1 MLQHDGRPLSTGFAP
16 SDARDF
22 QVGTGLSQ
30 FDEFVSSLLLQL
42 RLRMFVQRIAGLL
55 AGRHLRGRVVRALA
69 ITPRGG
75 VAHDFLQLSNFSAH
89 LRVEWTA
96 RDVHPW
102 DSDLP
107 PGARAERF
115 VDQSLTDTNAA
126 IHRLFRM
133 LPEVEVIEIRV
144 LDPNSGAPIIAGTIT
159 RDEALTVSSPSPR
172 MKLKK
177 LGVDYRL
184 RSGQFEPL
192 T

>member
-1 MLQHDGRPLSTGFAP
+1 
-16 SDARDF
+16 
-22 QVGTGLSQ
+22 
-30 FDEFVSSLLLQL
+30 
-42 RLRMFVQRIAGLL
+42 MFVQRIAGLL
-55 AGRHLRGRVVRALA
+55 AGRLFKGRVLKALA
-69 ITPRGG
+69 LTPRGG
-75 VAHDFLQLSNFSAH
+75 VADDVLQLSNFAVR
-89 LRVEWTA
+89 LTVEWIA

-107 PGARAERF
+107 SELRAEKF
-115 VDQSLTDTNAA
+115 VAQSLTDTNAA
-126 IHRLFRM
+126 IQRLFRL

-144 LDPNSGAPIIAGTIT
+144 LDPNSRAPIIAGSII
-159 RDEALTVSSPSPR
+159 RDEALTVSSPSPG

>member
-1 MLQHDGRPLSTGFAP
+1 
-16 SDARDF
+16 
-22 QVGTGLSQ
+22 
-30 FDEFVSSLLLQL
+30 
-42 RLRMFVQRIAGLL
+42 MFVQKI
-55 AGRHLRGRVVRALA
+55 GRMFEARRLKGRVVKALA
-69 ITPRGG
+69 LTPRGG
-75 VAHDFLQLSNFSAH
+75 VAHDVLQLSNFSA
-89 LRVEWTA
+89 RFCVEWTA
-96 RDVHPW
+96 RNVHPW

-107 PGARAERF
+107 SELRAEKF

-126 IHRLFRM
+126 IQRLFRM

-159 RDEALTVSSPSPR
+159 RDEALTVSSPSPG

-184 RSGQFEPL
+184 RSGHFEPL

>member
-1 MLQHDGRPLSTGFAP
+1 MY
-16 SDARDF
+16 
-22 QVGTGLSQ
+22 
-30 FDEFVSSLLLQL
+30 
-42 RLRMFVQRIAGLL
+42 VQRIEGLL
-55 AGRHLRGRVVRALA
+55 AGRRLKGRVVKALA
-69 ITPRGG
+69 LTPRGG
-75 VAHDFLQLSNFSAH
+75 VAHDVLQLSNFSAR

-96 RDVHPW
+96 RNVHPW

-107 PGARAERF
+107 SELRAEKF
-115 VDQSLTDTNAA
+115 VGQSLTDTNVA
-126 IHRLFRM
+126 INRLFRM

-159 RDEALTVSSPSPR
+159 RDEALTVSSPSPG

-184 RSGQFEPL
+184 RSGHFEPL